1 MSERTER
8 GSMTN
13 DRDDAIKR
21 AIELCHM
28 TQCMIDITAK
38 QLDGLRTVCSTSEE
52 ITQKE
57 IRESEVRACCIT
69 SITTTSQR
77 NGVATM

>member
-1 MSERTER
+1 MSERTDR
-8 GSMTN
+8 GGMAN
-13 DRDDAIKR
+13 ERDDAIKR

-38 QLDGLRTVCSTSEE
+38 QLDGLRTLCSTSEE

-57 IRESEVRACCIT
+57 IRESEVRYRIH
-69 SITTTSQR
+69 IQR
-77 NGVATM
+77 KGVR